1 MEKGKANIDY
11 NNKVI
16 TVSGLEKSFGDFEVL
31 RGIDLDLYQ
40 GENLVILGRSG
51 TGKSVLI
58 KIISGLLKADK
69 GKVNVLGCNMNTIT
83 EKELQELRVR
93 IGFSFQNS
101 ALYDSMTVR
110 KNLEFPLVRNKKGVT
125 RSEINTSVERVLDAV
140 GLLQAINQMPS
151 ELSGGQRKR
160 IGIAR
165 TLILNPE
172 IMLYDEP
179 TAGLDPITCIE
190 INDLINEVQQNFHT
204 SSIIIT
210 HDLTCAKSTGDRI
223 AMLLDGQFQRV
234 GSFDEVFSTNDD
246 RVKPFFEYNF
256 IQ

>member
-1 MEKGKANIDY
+1 MEKQKANIDKS
-11 NNKVI
+11 NIVI
-16 TVSGLEKSFGDFEVL
+16 KIRGAEKSFADYDVL

-40 GENLVILGRSG
+40 GENLVVLGRSG

-58 KIISGLLKADK
+58 KLISGLLRPDK
-69 GKVNVLGCNMNTIT
+69 GSIEVLGKEVTTIS
-83 EKELQELRVR
+83 ERELEELRIR

-110 KNLEFPLVRNKKGVT
+110 KNLEFPLVRNRKGIT
-125 RSEINTSVERVLDAV
+125 RKEIDEAVETVLEAV
-140 GLLQAINQMPS
+140 GLSQTINQMPA

-190 INDLINEVQQNFHT
+190 INELINEVQQRYNT

-210 HDLTCAKSTGDRI
+210 HDLTCAKMTGDRI
-223 AMLLDGQFQRV
+223 AMLLEGQFQRV
-234 GSFDEVFSTNDD
+234 GTFDEVFATDD
-246 RVKPFFEYNF
+246 TRVKPFYDYNF